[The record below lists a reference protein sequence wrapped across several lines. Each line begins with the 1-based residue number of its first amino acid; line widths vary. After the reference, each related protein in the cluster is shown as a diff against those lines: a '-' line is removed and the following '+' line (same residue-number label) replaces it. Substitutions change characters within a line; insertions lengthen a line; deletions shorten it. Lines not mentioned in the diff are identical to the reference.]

1 MFLQELENT
10 NNTLRTLYNEFSL
23 NFRLVV
29 MHYRINKVRDQT
41 TLRFIMLFS
50 KSDLIVSVD

>member
-1 MFLQELENT
+1 MFLEELENT
-10 NNTLRTLYNEFSL
+10 NNTLRRLYNKFSL

-29 MHYRINKVRDQT
+29 MHYRIDKVTDRT

-50 KSDLIVSVD
+50 KTDFIVSVD

>member
-10 NNTLRTLYNEFSL
+10 NNTLRRLYNKSSL

-29 MHYRINKVRDQT
+29 MHYRTNKVRDQT

-50 KSDLIVSVD
+50 KTDFIVSVD